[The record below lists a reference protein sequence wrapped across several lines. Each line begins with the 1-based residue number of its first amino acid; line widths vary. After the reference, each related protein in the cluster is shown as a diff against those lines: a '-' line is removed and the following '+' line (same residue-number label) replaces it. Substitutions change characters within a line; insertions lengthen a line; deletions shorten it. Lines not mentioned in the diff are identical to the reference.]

1 MRLYTYYLKGT
12 QVNGQ
17 FNCKPVWLKFVI
29 TKYVLLVR
37 IWRLQLALRY
47 RK

>member
-1 MRLYTYYLKGT
+1 MKLYTYYLKGT

-17 FNCKPVWLKFVI
+17 FNYKPIWFKFGL
-29 TKYVLLVR
+29 TKYVLLIR